1 MHRKQQIQ
9 KRMTLSG
16 FTLIELMVVIV
27 IIGLLAALVVPRY
40 IGAADKA
47 KVTAAK
53 TQINLFKSALTM
65 FKLEMGEYPQT
76 SEGLE
81 ALINNGKKNFLDQ
94 DTIPLDP
101 WGMPYVYVCPGTQG
115 HDFEIISYGS
125 DRAPGGSGYA
135 ADIVSWDLQAS
146 GE

>member
-1 MHRKQQIQ
+1 MHRKQQEQ
-9 KRMTLSG
+9 KRMSVSG

-65 FKLEMGEYPQT
+65 FKLEMGDYPQT

-81 ALINNGKKNFLDQ
+81 ALISNGKKNFLDQ
-94 DTIPLDP
+94 DSIPLDP
-101 WGMPYVYVCPGTQG
+101 WGMPYIYVCPGTQG

>member
-1 MHRKQQIQ
+1 VHRKQQIQ

>member
-1 MHRKQQIQ
+1 
-9 KRMTLSG
+9 MTLSG

>member
-1 MHRKQQIQ
+1 MRKNQ
-9 KRMTLSG
+9 RAVTGATG

-27 IIGLLAALVVPRY
+27 IIGLLAALVVPCY

-53 TQINLFKSALTM
+53 TQINLLKSALTM
-65 FKLEMGEYPQT
+65 FKLEMGEYPTT

-94 DTIPLDP
+94 DSVPLDP
-101 WGMPYVYVCPGTQG
+101 WGMPYIYSCPGSQG

-125 DRAPGGSGYA
+125 DRAPGGTGYA

-146 GE
+146 GD